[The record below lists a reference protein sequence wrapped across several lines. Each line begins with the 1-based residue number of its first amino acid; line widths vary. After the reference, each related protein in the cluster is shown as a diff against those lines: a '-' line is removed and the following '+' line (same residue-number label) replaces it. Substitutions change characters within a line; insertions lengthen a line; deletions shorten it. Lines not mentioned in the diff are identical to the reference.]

1 MTKRRKKKK
10 NYLPVFIS
18 LIILIIIGI
27 VFLWAYDWWKQRE
40 ASKIIFDAYG
50 IDIPRRYKIHG
61 IDVSKYQGNIAWEKV
76 REMNVN
82 EIKLEFAFIKASEGI
97 SNTDPFFQ
105 RNWLRARK
113 AGMIRGAYHFF
124 IASKNG
130 KQQAENFIKMVDIEL
145 GDLPPVLDVEQK
157 NGRGIEQIK
166 KEVKSW
172 LDKIESHYQVKP
184 IIYTNVDFYNK
195 HLGEEFD
202 EYPLWVAH
210 YFQSSGPR
218 ISRKWNFWQHSER
231 GRVDEIDHRVD
242 FNVFNGDA
250 DEFKSLLV
258 K

>member
-1 MTKRRKKKK
+1 MVKRRKKKK
-10 NYLPVFIS
+10 NYVPVFITLLV
-18 LIILIIIGI
+18 LIIFAV

-50 IDIPRRYKIHG
+50 INIPGRYEIHG

-76 REMNVN
+76 SEMNVN
-82 EIKLEFAFIKASEGI
+82 DIKLDFAFIKASEGI
-97 SNTDPFFQ
+97 SNSDPFFQ

-113 AGMIRGAYHFF
+113 TGMIRGAYHFF

-130 KQQAENFIKMVDIEL
+130 KQQADNFINTVDIEL

-157 NGRGIEQIK
+157 NGRTSAQIK

-195 HLGEEFD
+195 NLGEEFD

-218 ISRKWNFWQHSER
+218 INRKWNFWQHSER
-231 GRVDEIDHRVD
+231 GRVDGIGHRVD
-242 FNVFNGDA
+242 FNVFNGDV
-250 DEFKSLLV
+250 DEFKSMLV